1 MKVAEGGVGSW
12 EGQWQRGSYGSFNV
26 RFIFKN
32 QNHASPP
39 AFKRKRSNDI
49 EDDFN
54 PGSAAFGVRRDR
66 LLSGSQVTLRE
77 SPNPPEHL
85 DSNSIVDSGH
95 NGAG

>member
-12 EGQWQRGSYGSFNV
+12 EGQWQRGMAPSTCKLKM

-39 AFKRKRSNDI
+39 AFKIKRSNDI

-54 PGSAAFGVRRDR
+54 PGSAAFGVRRDPA
-66 LLSGSQVTLRE
+66 S
-77 SPNPPEHL
+77 
-85 DSNSIVDSGH
+85 
-95 NGAG
+95 